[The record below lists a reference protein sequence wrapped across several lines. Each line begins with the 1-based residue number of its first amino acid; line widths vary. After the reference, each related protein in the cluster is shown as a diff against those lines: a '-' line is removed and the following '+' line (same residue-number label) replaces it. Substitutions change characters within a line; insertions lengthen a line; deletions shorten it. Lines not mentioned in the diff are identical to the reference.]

1 MADFVVKV
9 DEKSFSSLANIN
21 RAISKLSKKGA
32 KALSEADHANLRNLL
47 NKRAEVLSSIFGK
60 KVHSLWD

>member
-9 DEKSFSSLANIN
+9 DEKSFNSLANIN
-21 RAISKLSKKGA
+21 RAIGKLSKKGA
-32 KALSEADHANLRNLL
+32 KALSEADHANLRKLL
-47 NKRAEVLSSIFGK
+47 NKRADVLSSILGK